1 MAEVTTAIICF
12 VFTLL
17 SLVNKLKF
25 LSRKAK
31 NMRGS
36 SILIKTIRGGL
47 ILVVAGF
54 MASFYSVSGLTHADH
69 DKARYVSADGMDVGK
84 CDDPAQ
90 PCKTVNYA
98 GLQSNKGDTIRMA
111 AGNYKIEDVDT
122 LFYLLSDLVPVKGLY
137 SETSA
142 FEKTDVNN
150 ITRLTGV
157 PLEFADK
164 LASKGFTIIVDAKGL
179 DVEKTQNIREKMQVY
194 ERLKV
199 AKPATVCDNGFA
211 GDHACEKMD
220 LLAHVPLSSFSTN
233 PSAAND
239 VWGFYD
245 VNDGKE
251 YAILGLRN
259 GVGVVEVTDP
269 EAPRM
274 VGSVSSQ
281 STSWRDIKVYQHF
294 NRATSRWDSYAYVT
308 ADSAS
313 VGTMIIDLR
322 SLPNDISV
330 AASDKSDISAH
341 NVYLSNVDYSMGV
354 ALNGVEPFLHIAG
367 SNRNGGAF
375 NTYRLDNPVEPDSVY
390 SNGSS
395 SRANYSHDVSSMVV
409 TDDRKD
415 TQCVA
420 AGPYC
425 EIFFDF
431 NEDNFQIWDKTLN
444 SAPSRLST
452 TSYPK
457 VSYVHS
463 GWYTEDKQVVL
474 VHDELD
480 EMDYGLN
487 TTVRLFE
494 LSDFGSPSLLSTWAG
509 STGAIDHNGFVRGNR
524 YYMSNYTRGMTV
536 LDISDTSDPKE
547 IGFFDTFPISDN
559 TSFNGAWG
567 VYPYLPSGVVLISDI
582 SSGLY
587 VVRDN
592 TLEPEQGNVSFD
604 AQTYLVEEGASATVS
619 VERKSGST
627 GAVSVKWE
635 ILAGATD
642 DDDLA
647 LESGTL
653 SWGDGDSQSQ
663 AITIPVTAD
672 TRGEPKESL
681 FIRLYDPAG
690 SLSLTS
696 PSIAII
702 SIKVSQGTGNPNEA
716 PVVDAG
722 ADMTVNTGATVS
734 LQGSATDPDST
745 SLTYV
750 WEQVSGTTVTLGQ
763 ADTPTAEF
771 TAPNAAAEL
780 SFSLT
785 VTDDKGGADSDTVA
799 VNIVAPPPLPV
810 VTPPKSG
817 GGGCTVT
824 TGNAKDS
831 SLPILLLIAGL
842 LMSRRR
848 YRVG

>member
-1 MAEVTTAIICF
+1 
-12 VFTLL
+12 
-17 SLVNKLKF
+17 
-25 LSRKAK
+25 
-31 NMRGS
+31 
-36 SILIKTIRGGL
+36 
-47 ILVVAGF
+47 
-54 MASFYSVSGLTHADH
+54 
-69 DKARYVSADGMDVGK
+69 
-84 CDDPAQ
+84 
-90 PCKTVNYA
+90 
-98 GLQSNKGDTIRMA
+98 
-111 AGNYKIEDVDT
+111 
-122 LFYLLSDLVPVKGLY
+122 
-137 SETSA
+137 
-142 FEKTDVNN
+142 
-150 ITRLTGV
+150 
-157 PLEFADK
+157 
-164 LASKGFTIIVDAKGL
+164 
-179 DVEKTQNIREKMQVY
+179 
-194 ERLKV
+194 
-199 AKPATVCDNGFA
+199 
-211 GDHACEKMD
+211 
-220 LLAHVPLSSFSTN
+220 
-233 PSAAND
+233 
-239 VWGFYD
+239 
-245 VNDGKE
+245 
-251 YAILGLRN
+251 
-259 GVGVVEVTDP
+259 
-269 EAPRM
+269 
-274 VGSVSSQ
+274 
-281 STSWRDIKVYQHF
+281 
-294 NRATSRWDSYAYVT
+294 
-308 ADSAS
+308 
-313 VGTMIIDLR
+313 
-322 SLPNDISV
+322 
-330 AASDKSDISAH
+330 
-341 NVYLSNVDYSMGV
+341 
-354 ALNGVEPFLHIAG
+354 
-367 SNRNGGAF
+367 
-375 NTYRLDNPVEPDSVY
+375 
-390 SNGSS
+390 
-395 SRANYSHDVSSMVV
+395 MVV

>member
-1 MAEVTTAIICF
+1 MHKQFQLLRVVTEVFLFPLVLVLMTAQ
-12 VFTLL
+12 
-17 SLVNKLKF
+17 
-25 LSRKAK
+25 
-31 NMRGS
+31 S
-36 SILIKTIRGGL
+36 SS
-47 ILVVAGF
+47 V
-54 MASFYSVSGLTHADH
+54 YSHADH
-69 DKARYVSADGMDVGK
+69 DKARFVSADGMDVGK
-84 CDDPAQ
+84 CDDAAQ

-111 AGNYKIEDVDT
+111 AGNYKIDDVDT

-137 SETSA
+137 SSETA
-142 FEKTDVNN
+142 FAKTDVNN
-150 ITRLTGV
+150 ITRLSGV

-164 LASKGFTIIVDAKGL
+164 LASKGFTVIVDAKGL
-179 DVEKTQNIREKMQVY
+179 DIEKTQNIRKKMQVY

-199 AKPATVCDNGFA
+199 AKPATMCDNGFA
-211 GDHACEKMD
+211 GDHACENMD
-220 LLAHVPLSSFSTN
+220 LLSHVPLSSFSTN

-245 VNDGKE
+245 INDGKE

-259 GVGVVEVTDP
+259 GIGVVEVTNP

-274 VGSVSSQ
+274 VGSVFSQ

-294 NRATSRWDSYAYVT
+294 NRATARWDSYAYVT

-322 SLPNDISV
+322 SLPEDISM

-375 NTYRLDNPVEPDSVY
+375 NTYRLDNPLEPDSVY

-420 AGPYC
+420 AGQYC

-431 NEDNFQIWDKTLN
+431 NEDNFQIWDKTQN

-494 LSDFGSPSLLSTWAG
+494 LSDFRSPALLSTWTG
-509 STGAIDHNGFVRGNR
+509 PTGAIDHNGFVRGNR

-536 LDISDTSDPKE
+536 LDISDTSSPKE

-567 VYPYLPSGVVLISDI
+567 VYPYLPSGVILISDI

-592 TLEPEQGNVSFD
+592 TLDSEQGKVSFD

-619 VERKSGST
+619 VERKNGST

-647 LESGTL
+647 LESGMF

-672 TRGEPKESL
+672 TWGEPKESL
-681 FIRLYDPAG
+681 FIRLHDPVG
-690 SLSLTS
+690 SLSLAS

-702 SIKVSQGTGNPNEA
+702 SIKVSQGTDKPNEA
-716 PVVDAG
+716 PIVDAG
-722 ADMTVNTGATVS
+722 ADMTVNTGVTVS
-734 LQGSATDPDST
+734 LQGSATDTDST
-745 SLTYV
+745 NLTYV

-763 ADTPTAEF
+763 ADTATAEF
-771 TAPNAAAEL
+771 TAPNAAAQL

-785 VTDDKGGADSDTVA
+785 VTDDMGDTGSDTVA
-799 VNIVAPPPLPV
+799 VDIVAPPPQPD
-810 VTPPKSG
+810 VTPTKSG

-824 TGNAKDS
+824 TGDSKDS

-842 LMSRRR
+842 LMARRVF
-848 YRVG
+848 RVG

>member
-1 MAEVTTAIICF
+1 MHKQFQLLRVVTEVFLFPLVLVLMTAQ
-12 VFTLL
+12 
-17 SLVNKLKF
+17 
-25 LSRKAK
+25 
-31 NMRGS
+31 S
-36 SILIKTIRGGL
+36 SS
-47 ILVVAGF
+47 V
-54 MASFYSVSGLTHADH
+54 YSHADH
-69 DKARYVSADGMDVGK
+69 DKARFVSADGMDVGK
-84 CDDPAQ
+84 CDDAAQ

-111 AGNYKIEDVDT
+111 AGNYKIDDVDT

-137 SETSA
+137 SSETA
-142 FEKTDVNN
+142 FAKTDVNN
-150 ITRLTGV
+150 ITRLSGV

-164 LASKGFTIIVDAKGL
+164 LASKGFTVIVDAKGL
-179 DVEKTQNIREKMQVY
+179 DIEKTQNIRKKMQVY

-199 AKPATVCDNGFA
+199 AKPATMCDNGFA
-211 GDHACEKMD
+211 GDHACENMD
-220 LLAHVPLSSFSTN
+220 LLSHVPLSSFSTN

-245 VNDGKE
+245 INDGKE

-259 GVGVVEVTDP
+259 GIGVVEVTNP

-294 NRATSRWDSYAYVT
+294 NRATARWDSYAYVT

-322 SLPNDISV
+322 SLPEDISV

-375 NTYRLDNPVEPDSVY
+375 NTYRLDNPLEPDSVY

-431 NEDNFQIWDKTLN
+431 NEDNFQIWDKTQN

-494 LSDFGSPSLLSTWAG
+494 LSDFRSPALLSTWTG
-509 STGAIDHNGFVRGNR
+509 PTGAIDHNGFVRGNR

-536 LDISDTSDPKE
+536 LDISDTSSPKE

-567 VYPYLPSGVVLISDI
+567 VYPYLPSGVILISDI

-592 TLEPEQGNVSFD
+592 TLDSEQGKVSFD

-619 VERKSGST
+619 VERKNGST

-647 LESGTL
+647 LESGMF

-672 TRGEPKESL
+672 TWGEPKESL
-681 FIRLYDPAG
+681 FIRLHDPVG
-690 SLSLTS
+690 SLSLAS

-702 SIKVSQGTGNPNEA
+702 SIKVSQGTDKPNEA
-716 PVVDAG
+716 PIVDAG
-722 ADMTVNTGATVS
+722 ADMTVNTGVTVS
-734 LQGSATDPDST
+734 LQGSATDTDST
-745 SLTYV
+745 NLTYV

-763 ADTPTAEF
+763 ADTATAEF
-771 TAPNAAAEL
+771 TAPNAAAQL

-785 VTDDKGGADSDTVA
+785 VTDDMGDTGSDTV
-799 VNIVAPPPLPV
+799 VVDIVAPPPQPD
-810 VTPPKSG
+810 VTPTKSG

-824 TGNAKDS
+824 TGDSKDS
-831 SLPILLLIAGL
+831 SLLILLLIAGL
-842 LMSRRR
+842 LMARRVSW
-848 YRVG
+848 VG

>member
-1 MAEVTTAIICF
+1 
-12 VFTLL
+12 
-17 SLVNKLKF
+17 
-25 LSRKAK
+25 
-31 NMRGS
+31 MRGS
-36 SILIKTIRGGL
+36 SILIKTIRRGL

-330 AASDKSDISAH
+330 ASSDKSDISAH

-619 VERKSGST
+619 VERKSGNT

-734 LQGSATDPDST
+734 LQGSATDADST

-785 VTDDKGGADSDTVA
+785 VTDDMGGAGSDTVA
-799 VNIVAPPPLPV
+799 VDIVAPPPLPV

-831 SLPILLLIAGL
+831 SLPLLLLIAGL
-842 LMSRRR
+842 LTARRR

>member
-1 MAEVTTAIICF
+1 MHKQFQLLRVVTEVFLFPLVLVLMTAQ
-12 VFTLL
+12 
-17 SLVNKLKF
+17 
-25 LSRKAK
+25 
-31 NMRGS
+31 S
-36 SILIKTIRGGL
+36 SS
-47 ILVVAGF
+47 V
-54 MASFYSVSGLTHADH
+54 YSHADH
-69 DKARYVSADGMDVGK
+69 DKARFVSADGMDVGK
-84 CDDPAQ
+84 CDDAAQ

-111 AGNYKIEDVDT
+111 AGNYKIDDVDT

-137 SETSA
+137 SSETA
-142 FEKTDVNN
+142 FTKTDVNN
-150 ITRLTGV
+150 ITRLSGV

-164 LASKGFTIIVDAKGL
+164 LASKGFTVIVDTKGL
-179 DVEKTQNIREKMQVY
+179 DIEKTQNIRKKMQVY

-199 AKPATVCDNGFA
+199 AKPATMCDNGFA
-211 GDHACEKMD
+211 GDHACENMD
-220 LLAHVPLSSFSTN
+220 LLSHVPLSSFSTN

-245 VNDGKE
+245 INDGKE

-259 GVGVVEVTDP
+259 GVGVVEVTNP

-294 NRATSRWDSYAYVT
+294 NRATARWDSYAYVT

-322 SLPNDISV
+322 ALPDDISV
-330 AASDKSDISAH
+330 GASDKSDISAH

-375 NTYRLDNPVEPDSVY
+375 NTYRLDNPLEPDSVY

-431 NEDNFQIWDKTLN
+431 NEDNFQIWDKTQN

-494 LSDFGSPSLLSTWAG
+494 LSDFRSPALLSTWTG
-509 STGAIDHNGFVRGNR
+509 PTGAIDHNGFVRGNR

-536 LDISDTSDPKE
+536 LDISDTSSPKE
-547 IGFFDTFPISDN
+547 IGFFDTFPVSDN

-567 VYPYLPSGVVLISDI
+567 VYPYLPSGVILISDI

-592 TLEPEQGNVSFD
+592 TLDSEQGNVSFD
-604 AQTYLVEEGASATVS
+604 AQMYLVEEGASATVS
-619 VERKSGST
+619 VERKNGST

-647 LESGTL
+647 LESGMF

-672 TRGEPKESL
+672 TWGEPKESL
-681 FIRLYDPAG
+681 FIRLHDPVG
-690 SLSLTS
+690 SLSLAS

-702 SIKVSQGTGNPNEA
+702 SIKVSQGTDKPNEA
-716 PVVDAG
+716 PIVDAG
-722 ADMTVNTGATVS
+722 ADMTVNTGVTVS
-734 LQGSATDPDST
+734 LQGSATDTDST
-745 SLTYV
+745 NLTYV

-763 ADTPTAEF
+763 ADTATAEF
-771 TAPNAAAEL
+771 TAPNAAAQL

-785 VTDDKGGADSDTVA
+785 VTDDMGDTGSDTVA
-799 VNIVAPPPLPV
+799 VDIVAPPPQPD
-810 VTPPKSG
+810 VTPTKSG

-824 TGNAKDS
+824 TGDSKDS
-831 SLPILLLIAGL
+831 SLLILLLIAGL
-842 LMSRRR
+842 LMARRVSW
-848 YRVG
+848 VG

>member
-1 MAEVTTAIICF
+1 MAELTTAIICF

-17 SLVNKLKF
+17 SLINKLKF
-25 LSRKAK
+25 LSRKAR

-36 SILIKTIRGGL
+36 SILIKTIRRGL

-199 AKPATVCDNGFA
+199 AKPATACDNGFA

-734 LQGSATDPDST
+734 LQGSATDADST

-785 VTDDKGGADSDTVA
+785 VTDDKGGADSDTVV

-842 LMSRRR
+842 LMSRRL

>member
-1 MAEVTTAIICF
+1 MHKQFQLLRVVTEVFLFPLVLVLMTAQ
-12 VFTLL
+12 
-17 SLVNKLKF
+17 
-25 LSRKAK
+25 
-31 NMRGS
+31 S
-36 SILIKTIRGGL
+36 SS
-47 ILVVAGF
+47 V
-54 MASFYSVSGLTHADH
+54 YSHADH
-69 DKARYVSADGMDVGK
+69 DKARFVSADGMDVGK
-84 CDDPAQ
+84 CDDAAQ

-111 AGNYKIEDVDT
+111 AGNYKIDDVDT

-137 SETSA
+137 SSETA
-142 FEKTDVNN
+142 FAKTDVNN
-150 ITRLTGV
+150 ITRLSGV

-164 LASKGFTIIVDAKGL
+164 LASKGFTVIVDAKGL
-179 DVEKTQNIREKMQVY
+179 DIEKTQNIREKMQIY

-199 AKPATVCDNGFA
+199 AKPATVCDNGVA
-211 GDHACEKMD
+211 GDHACKNMD
-220 LLAHVPLSSFSTN
+220 LLSHVPLSSFSTN

-245 VNDGKE
+245 INDGKE

-259 GVGVVEVTDP
+259 GVGVVEVTNP
-269 EAPRM
+269 QAPRM

-294 NRATSRWDSYAYVT
+294 NRATARWDSYAYVT

-322 SLPNDISV
+322 ALPDDISV
-330 AASDKSDISAH
+330 GASDKSDISAH

-375 NTYRLDNPVEPDSVY
+375 NTYRLDNPLEPDSVY

-431 NEDNFQIWDKTLN
+431 NEDNFQIWDKTQN

-494 LSDFGSPSLLSTWAG
+494 LSDFRSPALLSTWTG
-509 STGAIDHNGFVRGNR
+509 PTGAIDHNGFVRGNR

-536 LDISDTSDPKE
+536 LDISDTSNPKE

-567 VYPYLPSGVVLISDI
+567 VYPYLPSGVILISDI

-592 TLEPEQGNVSFD
+592 TLDSEQGNVSFD

-619 VERKSGST
+619 VERKNGST

-647 LESGTL
+647 LESGMF

-672 TRGEPKESL
+672 TWGEPKESL
-681 FIRLYDPAG
+681 FIRLHDPVG
-690 SLSLTS
+690 SLSLAS

-702 SIKVSQGTGNPNEA
+702 SIKVSQGTDKPNEA
-716 PVVDAG
+716 PIVDAG
-722 ADMTVNTGATVS
+722 ADMTVNTGVTVS
-734 LQGSATDPDST
+734 LQGSATDTDST
-745 SLTYV
+745 NLTYV

-763 ADTPTAEF
+763 ADTATAEF
-771 TAPNAAAEL
+771 TAPNAAAQL

-785 VTDDKGGADSDTVA
+785 VTDDMGDTGSDTV
-799 VNIVAPPPLPV
+799 VVDIVAPPPQPD
-810 VTPPKSG
+810 VTPTKSG

-824 TGNAKDS
+824 TGDSKDS
-831 SLPILLLIAGL
+831 SLLILLLIAGL
-842 LMSRRR
+842 LMARRVSW
-848 YRVG
+848 VG

>member
-1 MAEVTTAIICF
+1 MKSKKLEARRCSAILLTLVMAVYSS
-12 VFTLL
+12 LL
-17 SLVNKLKF
+17 
-25 LSRKAK
+25 A
-31 NMRGS
+31 
-36 SILIKTIRGGL
+36 
-47 ILVVAGF
+47 A
-54 MASFYSVSGLTHADH
+54 HADH
-69 DKARYVSADGMDVGK
+69 DKARFVSASGVDSGK
-84 CDDPAQ
+84 CDDAAQ

-111 AGNYKIEDVDT
+111 AGNYNVEDVDT

-137 SETSA
+137 SEASA
-142 FEKTDVNN
+142 FAKIDANN

-164 LASKGFTIIVDAKGL
+164 LASKGFTVIVDTKGL
-179 DVEKTQNIREKMQVY
+179 DIENTQNIREKMQVY

-233 PSAAND
+233 PSTAND

-245 VNDGKE
+245 VNDGRE
-251 YAILGLRN
+251 YAIMGLRN

-269 EAPRM
+269 ESPRM
-274 VGSVSSQ
+274 VGSISSQ

-294 NRATSRWDSYAYVT
+294 NLKSARWDSYAYVT

-322 SLPNDISV
+322 SLPETISV
-330 AASDKSDISAH
+330 AGSDSNDISAH
-341 NVYLSNVDYSMGV
+341 NVYLSNVDYSLGV
-354 ALNGVEPFLHIAG
+354 ALNDVDPYLHIAG
-367 SNRNGGAF
+367 SNRKGGSF
-375 NTYRLDNPVEPDSVY
+375 NTYSLDNPQSPVSIY
-390 SNGSS
+390 LNSSS
-395 SRANYSHDVSSMVV
+395 SRSNYTHDVSSMVV
-409 TDDRKD
+409 TDERKD
-415 TQCVA
+415 TQCVSS
-420 AGPYC
+420 GPNC

-444 SAPSRLST
+444 SAPARLST
-452 TSYPK
+452 TSYK
-457 VSYVHS
+457 NVSYVHS

-480 EMDYGLN
+480 EMDHGLN

-494 LSDFGSPSLLSTWAG
+494 MSDFRAPSLLSTWTG

-547 IGFFDTFPISDN
+547 VGFFDTFPISDN

-567 VYPYLPSGVVLISDI
+567 VYPYLPSGIVLISDI

-592 TLEPEQGNVSFD
+592 TLAPEQGHVSFD
-604 AQTYLVEEGASATVS
+604 AQTYLVKEGGSAIVS
-619 VERKSGST
+619 VDRKSGSV

-635 ILAGATD
+635 MLAGSTD
-642 DDDLA
+642 DNDLA

-653 SWGDGDSQSQ
+653 SWSDGDSQSQ
-663 AITIPVTAD
+663 IITIPVTAD
-672 TRGEPKESL
+672 SLSEPKESL
-681 FIRLYDPAG
+681 FIRLHDPVG
-690 SLSLTS
+690 SVSLAS

-702 SIKVSQGTGNPNEA
+702 SIKVSEGTTDPNEA
-716 PVVDAG
+716 PVADAG
-722 ADMTVNTGATVS
+722 ADMTVNAGASVS
-734 LQGSATDPDST
+734 LQGSATDVDST
-745 SLTYV
+745 NLTYA
-750 WEQVSGTTVTLGQ
+750 WEQVSGTTVSIGNSDI
-763 ADTPTAEF
+763 ATAEF

-785 VTDDKGGADSDTVA
+785 VTDDIGDAGSDTVA
-799 VNIVAPPPLPV
+799 VNVLALPPPPV
-810 VTPPKSG
+810 VALPKSG
-817 GGGCTVT
+817 GGGGCAVT
-824 TGNAKDS
+824 TDNVRDS
-831 SLPILLLIAGL
+831 SLPILLLIACL
-842 LMSRRR
+842 FVVSRR
-848 YRVG
+848 YRLG

>member
-1 MAEVTTAIICF
+1 MAELTTAIICF

-17 SLVNKLKF
+17 SLINKLKF
-25 LSRKAK
+25 LSRKAR

-36 SILIKTIRGGL
+36 SILIKTIRRGL

-330 AASDKSDISAH
+330 ASSDKSDISAH

-619 VERKSGST
+619 VERKSGNT

-734 LQGSATDPDST
+734 LQGSATDADST

-785 VTDDKGGADSDTVA
+785 VTDDKGGADSDTVV

-842 LMSRRR
+842 LMSRRL

>member
-1 MAEVTTAIICF
+1 MEHAMKSKKLEVRRCSAILLMLVMAVYSS
-12 VFTLL
+12 LL
-17 SLVNKLKF
+17 
-25 LSRKAK
+25 A
-31 NMRGS
+31 
-36 SILIKTIRGGL
+36 
-47 ILVVAGF
+47 A
-54 MASFYSVSGLTHADH
+54 HADH
-69 DKARYVSADGMDVGK
+69 DKARFVSASGVDSGK
-84 CDDPAQ
+84 CDDAAQ
-90 PCKTVNYA
+90 PCQTVNYA

-111 AGNYKIEDVDT
+111 AGNYNVEDVDT

-137 SETSA
+137 SEASA
-142 FEKTDVNN
+142 FAKIDANN

-164 LASKGFTIIVDAKGL
+164 LASKGFTVIVDTKGL
-179 DVEKTQNIREKMQVY
+179 DIEKTQNIREKMQVY

-199 AKPATVCDNGFA
+199 AKPATACDNGFA

-245 VNDGKE
+245 VNDGRE
-251 YAILGLRN
+251 YAIMGLRN

-269 EAPRM
+269 ESPRM
-274 VGSVSSQ
+274 VGSISSQ

-294 NRATSRWDSYAYVT
+294 NLESARWDSYAYVT

-322 SLPNDISV
+322 SLPETISV
-330 AASDKSDISAH
+330 AGSDSNDISAH
-341 NVYLSNVDYSMGV
+341 NVYLSNVDYSLGV
-354 ALNGVEPFLHIAG
+354 ALNDVDPYLHIAG
-367 SNRNGGAF
+367 SNRKGGSF
-375 NTYRLDNPVEPDSVY
+375 NTYSLDNPQSPVSIY
-390 SNGSS
+390 LNSSS
-395 SRANYSHDVSSMVV
+395 SRSNYTHDVSSMVV
-409 TDDRKD
+409 TDERKD
-415 TQCVA
+415 TQCVSG
-420 AGPYC
+420 GPHC

-431 NEDNFQIWDKTLN
+431 NEDNFQIWDKTQN
-444 SAPSRLST
+444 SAPTRLST
-452 TSYPK
+452 TSYNN

-480 EMDYGLN
+480 EMNYGLN

-494 LSDFGSPSLLSTWAG
+494 MSDFRAPSLLSTWTG
-509 STGAIDHNGFVRGNR
+509 PTGAIDHNGFVRGNR

-567 VYPYLPSGVVLISDI
+567 VYPYLPSGIVLISDI

-592 TLEPEQGNVSFD
+592 TREPEQGNVSFD
-604 AQTYLVEEGASATVS
+604 AQTYLVKEGVSAIVS
-619 VERKSGST
+619 VDRKSGSV

-635 ILAGATD
+635 MLAGSTD
-642 DDDLA
+642 DNDLA

-653 SWGDGDSQSQ
+653 SWSDGDSQRQ
-663 AITIPVTAD
+663 IITIPVIAD
-672 TRGEPKESL
+672 ASSEPKESL
-681 FIRLYDPAG
+681 FIRLHDPVG
-690 SLSLTS
+690 SVSLAS

-702 SIKVSQGTGNPNEA
+702 SIKVSEGTVDPNEA
-716 PVVDAG
+716 PVADAG
-722 ADMTVNTGATVS
+722 ADMTVNTGASVN
-734 LQGSATDPDST
+734 LQGSATDVDST
-745 SLTYV
+745 ILTYA
-750 WEQVSGTTVTLGQ
+750 WKQVSGTTVTLGQ
-763 ADTPTAEF
+763 SDTATADF

-785 VTDDKGGADSDTVA
+785 VTDDMGSADSDTVA
-799 VNIVAPPPLPV
+799 VDIVAPPPLPV

-831 SLPILLLIAGL
+831 SLPILLLTAGL
-842 LMSRRR
+842 LMARRL
-848 YRVG
+848 YKVG

>member
-1 MAEVTTAIICF
+1 MAELTTAIICF

-17 SLVNKLKF
+17 SLIHKLKF
-25 LSRKAK
+25 LSRKAR

-36 SILIKTIRGGL
+36 SILIKTIRRGL

-199 AKPATVCDNGFA
+199 AKPATACDNGFA

-330 AASDKSDISAH
+330 ASSDKSDISAH

-619 VERKSGST
+619 VERKSGNT

-734 LQGSATDPDST
+734 LQGSATDADST

-785 VTDDKGGADSDTVA
+785 VTDDKGGADSDTVV

-842 LMSRRR
+842 LMSRRL

>member
-1 MAEVTTAIICF
+1 MHKQFQLLRVVTEVFLFPLVLVLMTAQ
-12 VFTLL
+12 
-17 SLVNKLKF
+17 
-25 LSRKAK
+25 
-31 NMRGS
+31 S
-36 SILIKTIRGGL
+36 SS
-47 ILVVAGF
+47 V
-54 MASFYSVSGLTHADH
+54 YSHADH
-69 DKARYVSADGMDVGK
+69 DKARFVSADGMDVGK
-84 CDDPAQ
+84 CDDAAQ

-111 AGNYKIEDVDT
+111 AGNYKIDDVDT

-137 SETSA
+137 SSETA
-142 FEKTDVNN
+142 FAKTDVNN
-150 ITRLTGV
+150 ITRLSGV

-164 LASKGFTIIVDAKGL
+164 LASKGFTVIVDAKGL
-179 DVEKTQNIREKMQVY
+179 DIEKTQNIREKMQVY

-211 GDHACEKMD
+211 GDHACENMD
-220 LLAHVPLSSFSTN
+220 LLSHVPLSSFSTN

-245 VNDGKE
+245 INDGKE

-259 GVGVVEVTDP
+259 GIGVVEVTNP

-294 NRATSRWDSYAYVT
+294 NRATARWDSYAYVT

-322 SLPNDISV
+322 SLPEDISV

-375 NTYRLDNPVEPDSVY
+375 NTYRLDNPLEPDSVY

-431 NEDNFQIWDKTLN
+431 NEDNFQIWDKTQN

-494 LSDFGSPSLLSTWAG
+494 LSDFRSPALLSTWTG
-509 STGAIDHNGFVRGNR
+509 PTGAIDHNGFVRGNR

-536 LDISDTSDPKE
+536 LDISDTSSPKE

-567 VYPYLPSGVVLISDI
+567 VYPYLPSGVILISDI

-592 TLEPEQGNVSFD
+592 TLDSEQGKVSFD

-619 VERKSGST
+619 VERKNGST

-647 LESGTL
+647 LESGMF

-672 TRGEPKESL
+672 TWGEPKESL
-681 FIRLYDPAG
+681 FIRLHDPVG
-690 SLSLTS
+690 SLSLAS

-702 SIKVSQGTGNPNEA
+702 SIKVSQGTDKPNEA
-716 PVVDAG
+716 PIVDAG
-722 ADMTVNTGATVS
+722 ADMTVNTGVTVS
-734 LQGSATDPDST
+734 LQGSATDTDST
-745 SLTYV
+745 NLTYV

-763 ADTPTAEF
+763 ADTATAEF
-771 TAPNAAAEL
+771 TAPNAAAQL

-785 VTDDKGGADSDTVA
+785 VTDDMGDTGSDTV
-799 VNIVAPPPLPV
+799 VVDIVAPPPQPD
-810 VTPPKSG
+810 VTPTKSG

-824 TGNAKDS
+824 TGDSKDS
-831 SLPILLLIAGL
+831 SLLILLLIAGL
-842 LMSRRR
+842 LMARRVSW
-848 YRVG
+848 VG

>member
-1 MAEVTTAIICF
+1 
-12 VFTLL
+12 
-17 SLVNKLKF
+17 
-25 LSRKAK
+25 
-31 NMRGS
+31 MRGS
-36 SILIKTIRGGL
+36 SILIKTIRRGL

-494 LSDFGSPSLLSTWAG
+494 LSDFGSPALLSTWAG

-663 AITIPVTAD
+663 AITISVTAD

-831 SLPILLLIAGL
+831 SLPILLLTAGL
-842 LMSRRR
+842 LMTRRL
-848 YRVG
+848 YKVG

>member
-1 MAEVTTAIICF
+1 MAELTTAIICF

-17 SLVNKLKF
+17 SLINKLKF
-25 LSRKAK
+25 LSRKAR

-36 SILIKTIRGGL
+36 SILIKTIRRGL

-619 VERKSGST
+619 VERKSGNT

-734 LQGSATDPDST
+734 LQGSATDADST

-785 VTDDKGGADSDTVA
+785 VTDDKGGADSDTVV

-842 LMSRRR
+842 LMSRRL

>member
-1 MAEVTTAIICF
+1 MAELTTAIICF

-17 SLVNKLKF
+17 SLINKLKF
-25 LSRKAK
+25 LSRKAR

-36 SILIKTIRGGL
+36 SILIKTIRRGL

-199 AKPATVCDNGFA
+199 AKPATACDNGFA

-330 AASDKSDISAH
+330 ASSDKSDISAH

-619 VERKSGST
+619 VERKSGTT

-734 LQGSATDPDST
+734 LQGSATDADST

-785 VTDDKGGADSDTVA
+785 VTDDKGGADSDTVV

-842 LMSRRR
+842 LMSRRL

>member
-36 SILIKTIRGGL
+36 SILIKTIRSGL

-431 NEDNFQIWDKTLN
+431 NEDNFQIWDKTQN

>member
-592 TLEPEQGNVSFD
+592 TLEPEQGNMSFD
-604 AQTYLVEEGASATVS
+604 AKTYLVEEGASATVS

>member
-1 MAEVTTAIICF
+1 MAELTTAIICF

-17 SLVNKLKF
+17 SLIHKLKF
-25 LSRKAK
+25 LSRKAR

-36 SILIKTIRGGL
+36 SILIKTIRRGL

-734 LQGSATDPDST
+734 LQGSATDADST

-785 VTDDKGGADSDTVA
+785 VTDDKGGADSDTVV

-842 LMSRRR
+842 LMSRRL

>member
-1 MAEVTTAIICF
+1 MHKQFQLLRVVTEVFLFPLVLVLMTAQ
-12 VFTLL
+12 
-17 SLVNKLKF
+17 
-25 LSRKAK
+25 
-31 NMRGS
+31 S
-36 SILIKTIRGGL
+36 SS
-47 ILVVAGF
+47 V
-54 MASFYSVSGLTHADH
+54 YSHADH
-69 DKARYVSADGMDVGK
+69 DKARFVSADGMDVGK
-84 CDDPAQ
+84 CDDAAQ

-111 AGNYKIEDVDT
+111 AGNYKIDDVDT

-137 SETSA
+137 SSETA
-142 FEKTDVNN
+142 FAKTDVNN
-150 ITRLTGV
+150 ITRLSGV

-164 LASKGFTIIVDAKGL
+164 LASKGFTVIVDAKGL
-179 DVEKTQNIREKMQVY
+179 DIEKTQNIRKKMQVY

-199 AKPATVCDNGFA
+199 AKPATMCDNGFA
-211 GDHACEKMD
+211 GDHACENMD
-220 LLAHVPLSSFSTN
+220 LLSHVPLSSFSTN

-245 VNDGKE
+245 INDGKE

-259 GVGVVEVTDP
+259 GIGVVEVTNP

-274 VGSVSSQ
+274 VGSVFSQ

-294 NRATSRWDSYAYVT
+294 NRATARWDSYAYVT

-322 SLPNDISV
+322 ALPDDISV
-330 AASDKSDISAH
+330 GASDKSDISAH

-375 NTYRLDNPVEPDSVY
+375 NTYRLDNPLEPDSVY

-431 NEDNFQIWDKTLN
+431 NEDNFQIWDKTKN

-494 LSDFGSPSLLSTWAG
+494 LSDFRSPALLSTWTG
-509 STGAIDHNGFVRGNR
+509 PTGAIDHNGFVRGNR

-536 LDISDTSDPKE
+536 LDISDTSSPKE

-567 VYPYLPSGVVLISDI
+567 VYPYLPSGVILISDI

-592 TLEPEQGNVSFD
+592 TLDSEQGNVSFD

-619 VERKSGST
+619 VERKNGST

-647 LESGTL
+647 LESGMF

-672 TRGEPKESL
+672 TWGEPKESL
-681 FIRLYDPAG
+681 FIRLHDPVG
-690 SLSLTS
+690 SLSLAS

-702 SIKVSQGTGNPNEA
+702 SIKVSQGTDKPNEA
-716 PVVDAG
+716 PIVDAG
-722 ADMTVNTGATVS
+722 ADMTVNTGVTVS
-734 LQGSATDPDST
+734 LQGSATDTDST
-745 SLTYV
+745 NLTYV

-763 ADTPTAEF
+763 ADTATAEF
-771 TAPNAAAEL
+771 TAPNAAAQL

-785 VTDDKGGADSDTVA
+785 VTDDMGDTGSDTVA
-799 VNIVAPPPLPV
+799 VDIVAPPPQPD
-810 VTPPKSG
+810 VTPTKSG

-824 TGNAKDS
+824 TGDSKDS
-831 SLPILLLIAGL
+831 SLLILLLIAGL
-842 LMSRRR
+842 LMARRVSW
-848 YRVG
+848 VG

>member
-1 MAEVTTAIICF
+1 MLKSCAPIVAIRNGLFLLITGLLISLYTT
-12 VFTLL
+12 
-17 SLVNKLKF
+17 
-25 LSRKAK
+25 
-31 NMRGS
+31 
-36 SILIKTIRGGL
+36 
-47 ILVVAGF
+47 
-54 MASFYSVSGLTHADH
+54 SVLAHADH
-69 DKARYVSADGMDVGK
+69 DKARFVSASGVDNGK
-84 CDDPAQ
+84 CDDATQ

-142 FEKTDVNN
+142 FAKTDPSN

-164 LASKGFTIIVDAKGL
+164 LASKGFTVIVDAKGL
-179 DVEKTQNIREKMQVY
+179 DIEKTQNIREKMQVY

-220 LLAHVPLSSFSTN
+220 LLSHIPLSSFSTN

-245 VNDGKE
+245 VNDGRE
-251 YAILGLRN
+251 YAIMGLRN

-269 EAPRM
+269 ESPRM
-274 VGSVSSQ
+274 VGSISSQ

-294 NRATSRWDSYAYVT
+294 NLASARWESYAYVT

-322 SLPNDISV
+322 SLPESISV
-330 AASDKSDISAH
+330 AGSDSSDISAH
-341 NVYLSNVDYSMGV
+341 NVYLSNVDYSLGV
-354 ALNGVEPFLHIAG
+354 ALNNVEPYLHIAG
-367 SNRNGGAF
+367 SNQRGGSF
-375 NTYRLDNPVEPDSVY
+375 NTYGLDNPQSPVSIY
-390 SNGSS
+390 KNSSS
-395 SRANYSHDVSSMVV
+395 SRANYAHDVSSMVV
-409 TDDRKD
+409 TDERKD
-415 TQCVA
+415 TQCVSS
-420 AGPYC
+420 GPHC

-431 NEDNFQIWDKTLN
+431 NEDNFQIWDKTQN
-444 SAPSRLST
+444 SAPTRLST
-452 TSYPK
+452 TSYNN

-480 EMDYGLN
+480 EMDYELN

-494 LSDFGSPSLLSTWAG
+494 MSDFRAPSLLSTWTG
-509 STGAIDHNGFVRGNR
+509 PTGAIDHNGFVRGNR

-536 LDISDTSDPKE
+536 LDISDTSNPKE

-592 TLEPEQGNVSFD
+592 TLESEQGNVSFD

-681 FIRLYDPAG
+681 FIRLHDPAG

-734 LQGSATDPDST
+734 LQGSATDADST

-750 WEQVSGTTVTLGQ
+750 WEQVSGTTVTLRQ

-785 VTDDKGGADSDTVA
+785 VTDDMGGAGSDTVA
-799 VNIVAPPPLPV
+799 VDIVAPPPLPV

-831 SLPILLLIAGL
+831 SLPLLLLIAGL
-842 LMSRRR
+842 LMARRR

>member
-1 MAEVTTAIICF
+1 
-12 VFTLL
+12 
-17 SLVNKLKF
+17 
-25 LSRKAK
+25 
-31 NMRGS
+31 MRGS

-375 NTYRLDNPVEPDSVY
+375 NTYRLDNPLEPDSVY

-431 NEDNFQIWDKTLN
+431 NEDNFQIWDKTQN
-444 SAPSRLST
+444 SSPSRLST

-494 LSDFGSPSLLSTWAG
+494 LSDFRSPALLSTWTG
-509 STGAIDHNGFVRGNR
+509 PTGAIDHNGFVRGNR